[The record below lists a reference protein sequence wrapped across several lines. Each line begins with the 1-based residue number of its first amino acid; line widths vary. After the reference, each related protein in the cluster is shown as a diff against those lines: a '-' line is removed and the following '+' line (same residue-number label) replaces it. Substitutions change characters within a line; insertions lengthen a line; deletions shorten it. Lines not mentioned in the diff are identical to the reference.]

1 MILRKTYRLFEE
13 DEREFIYEE
22 VQNEMGQIVSFI
34 DIQADN
40 TCKGTKEYNNEHK
53 IVKEAEFIGDSESSR
68 IEYSYDTNGKILSL
82 KQFVADEVITETV
95 YDYSDNKV
103 TEKSFQFGEEKA
115 RIIEYKEENKYI
127 KEYYDGD
134 ALKEVFITVH
144 DPASSLV
151 TIELRD
157 NNNQL
162 IETETREFDEDKN
175 LISRKETSNDGQLYA
190 LSEFKYENGK
200 VIFEKHEDYDGG
212 LHNEITYEYD
222 ANNNLISQEKRT
234 PSDRVL
240 GYQKR
245 EFDDQSR
252 LIWEHGF
259 SLGPSNPVIGANS
272 QGQIYTFEHEYS
284 LQIENQ

>member
-13 DEREFIYEE
+13 EREFIYEE

-40 TCKGTKEYNNEHK
+40 TCKGTKEYNKENK
-53 IVKEAEFIGDSESSR
+53 LIKEAEFIADTESSR
-68 IEYSYDTNGKILSL
+68 IEYSYGSNGKILSL

-103 TEKSFQFGEEKA
+103 IEKSFQFDEEKS
-115 RIIEYKEENKYI
+115 RIVEYKEGNRYI

-134 ALKEVFITVH
+134 ALKEVFITIP

-190 LSEFKYENGK
+190 LSEFKYQNGK

-212 LHNEITYEYD
+212 LYHETQYEYD
-222 ANNNLISQEKRT
+222 SNDNLISQEKRT

-245 EFDDQSR
+245 EFDNQNR

-272 QGQIYTFEHEYS
+272 HGEVYTFEHEYS
-284 LQIENQ
+284 LYIEN